1 MILKIIYM
9 FCAGYVDIKVEGF
22 FIERFLNICR
32 NKKIILQD
40 MQREKSTYLKVKIL
54 KSDFKEIRHIAKTT
68 KCKVK
73 IEKKSGVPFFINRY
87 RKRKIFAI
95 AILVIAIFIFILTK
109 FIWNI
114 EVNGNEKISDEEIIN
129 LVSEYGIEIGKL
141 KSNINTEKVS
151 NQIRL
156 ERNDLSWIGI
166 AIKGTNVI
174 VTLEE
179 AIEKPEIIDKNEIC
193 NIIAAE
199 DAIISKLVVQNG
211 TARVSVGDEVK
222 KGELLVEGVMEGTYS
237 GVRKVHAEADVFGKI
252 FYEKEK
258 KEYFVQNEKIKTG
271 NEKKK
276 NEICINNFKIN
287 FNKRLLNFENY
298 DTISSSKKVKIF
310 TNFYL
315 PIEIKT
321 TTYIEYQNFQKNYT
335 EEELKK
341 KIEKD
346 LEEQIESEY
355 QVSKYEEKNK
365 IRNVYT
371 NLDSDGITVKIIY
384 EIQKEIGT
392 KVTNE

>member
-1 MILKIIYM
+1 MLAHSECKYRQNYFINKNTSY
-9 FCAGYVDIKVEGF
+9 K
-22 FIERFLNICR
+22 IERCSDL
-32 NKKIILQD
+32 KLLPEAYA
-40 MQREKSTYLKVKIL
+40 EK
-54 KSDFKEIRHIAKTT
+54 
-68 KCKVK
+68 
-73 IEKKSGVPFFINRY
+73 
-87 RKRKIFAI
+87 
-95 AILVIAIFIFILTK
+95 
-109 FIWNI
+109 
-114 EVNGNEKISDEEIIN
+114 
-129 LVSEYGIEIGKL
+129 
-141 KSNINTEKVS
+141 
-151 NQIRL
+151 
-156 ERNDLSWIGI
+156 
-166 AIKGTNVI
+166 
-174 VTLEE
+174 
-179 AIEKPEIIDKNEIC
+179 IIDKNEIC
-193 NIIAAE
+193 NIIATE

-237 GVRKVHAEADVFGKI
+237 GTRKVHAEADVFGKI

-371 NLDSDGITVKIIY
+371 NLDGDGITVKIIY

>member
-156 ERNDLSWIGI
+156 NRNDLSWIGI

-193 NIIAAE
+193 NIIATE

-237 GVRKVHAEADVFGKI
+237 GTRKVHAEADVFGKI